1 MSRNLDKG
9 EKSDEAPESSYSC
22 ETCNQSFNT
31 RQELKEH
38 SSTQH

>member
-9 EKSDEAPESSYSC
+9 EKSEESPKSSYAC